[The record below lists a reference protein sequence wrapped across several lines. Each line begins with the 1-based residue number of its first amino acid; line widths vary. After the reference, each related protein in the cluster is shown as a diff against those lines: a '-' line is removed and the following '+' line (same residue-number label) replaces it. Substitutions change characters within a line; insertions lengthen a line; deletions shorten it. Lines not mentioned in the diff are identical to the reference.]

1 MLDEMKRF
9 EISHILEYEKLAN
22 FEVFRLGDIVR
33 H

>member
-22 FEVFRLGDIVR
+22 FEAFRLGDFVQ